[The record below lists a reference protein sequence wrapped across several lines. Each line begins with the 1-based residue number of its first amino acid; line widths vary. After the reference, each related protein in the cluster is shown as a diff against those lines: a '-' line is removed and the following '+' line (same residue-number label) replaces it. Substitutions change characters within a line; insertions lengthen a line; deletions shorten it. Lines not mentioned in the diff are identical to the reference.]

1 MLLPLLGFDTET
13 VELFCLPELTL
24 HDNPPVLFSLF
35 QRTEN
40 VFCLWLF
47 FFLLFSPYLLPAATL
62 EKLEQN

>member
-1 MLLPLLGFDTET
+1 MLLPLLGFDTEA

-40 VFCLWLF
+40 VFCLWLVF
-47 FFLLFSPYLLPAATL
+47 FSCFPHICSQLLPL
-62 EKLEQN
+62 RS

>member
-47 FFLLFSPYLLPAATL
+47 FFPLVFPISAPSCYP
-62 EKLEQN
+62 